1 MKSQTRPFNAKAVG
15 EVCIATG
22 ETGSGAVASLNQ
34 LCRFEEFCR
43 IEGYVDRVK
52 VFGAESALIPRI
64 KEAIRQEWPRVS
76 FIDTVN
82 GLIVDGNVEREP
94 AGRTPSPA
102 DFVGA
107 RKVAIVGVEGSG
119 KTVMLAGLGAL
130 CSQPDANGCFLSP
143 KNFETV
149 SYVNRQMSA
158 LKGGNWPSATMED
171 VLQGLDWDLRQITG
185 RGRPKKIGELSFLDF
200 AGEVYRAAF
209 VRKTNQDDAL
219 GDAVA
224 QLKQYLLDADSVIV
238 LVNLS
243 DVIKYGPFSPRVE
256 ESLWITNA
264 ILDFVLPEEGV
275 PGRKMPRAAIVLSQ
289 ADSYRDTIEA
299 CGGPSGILRQY
310 LPHVANNFGWLE
322 TFAVC
327 TVDKTVLDDDGRLV
341 PAPDFSTN
349 GLAPIM
355 EWVLK
360 S

>member
-1 MKSQTRPFNAKAVG
+1 MKNQLRPFNAKSVG
-15 EVCIATG
+15 EICIATG
-22 ETGSGAVASLNQ
+22 ETGTGAVASLDQ
-34 LCRFEEFCR
+34 FCH
-43 IEGYVDRVK
+43 IEGYDDCVK
-52 VFGAESALIPRI
+52 IFGSGSALVPRI
-64 KEAIRQEWPRVS
+64 KEAIRQEWPSVS
-76 FIDTVN
+76 FDDTVN
-82 GLIVDGNVEREP
+82 ALVVYGNVDTEL
-94 AGRTPSPA
+94 
-102 DFVGA
+102 DVGNWPPVDLLGT

-130 CSQPDANGCFLSP
+130 CSQPDDRGCFLSP

-158 LKGGNWPSATMED
+158 LKDGKWPSATTED
-171 VLQGLDWDLRQITG
+171 VLQGLDWDLRQMTG
-185 RGRPKKIGELSFLDF
+185 HGRPIKVGELSFLDF

-209 VRKTNQDDAL
+209 VRKVDSDDVL
-219 GDAVA
+219 SDAVA
-224 QLKQYLLDADSVIV
+224 QLKRYLLEADSVIV

-264 ILDFVLPEEGV
+264 ILDFVLPEESE
-275 PGRKMPRAAIVLSQ
+275 PGRKAPRAAIVLSQ
-289 ADSYRDTIEA
+289 ADSYKDTIDA
-299 CGGPSGILRQY
+299 CGGPLGILRQY

-327 TVDKTVLDDDGRLV
+327 TVDKTVLDDDGRPV
-341 PAPDFSTN
+341 PAPDFSTK